1 MTANPTEEPEADL
14 RPFALPSP
22 ANPWALM
29 PLVLFLTIFVGTG
42 LSFAFQG
49 IDYAFYQIQP
59 TVAILPAIALAL
71 GLAKGPFAKRLE
83 GFIDG
88 VRDPNII
95 LMCLIYLL
103 AGAFSAVTKEIGSI
117 EATVNWGLSLI
128 PGDFLLPGL
137 FIIAT
142 FMSTAMGTSMGV
154 IATLAPLAFG
164 IAQNTGLESPW
175 CLGAVVSGAMF
186 GDNLSLV
193 SDTTI
198 ASVAT
203 QGANLKQKFLLNA
216 SFAVPAMLLTC
227 LLFYLASSPD
237 RAVTAQPYE
246 WIKVA
251 PYLLI
256 LILAL
261 TGLNVMI
268 VLASGI
274 MFAGLIGWWG
284 SDSFTVLKL
293 AQHIATGFASMQEIL
308 ILSLLI
314 GGLSYL
320 TNKQGGF
327 EYLIHLIEK
336 LALKMQ
342 GHSNKQGGQQRFGE
356 FAIAALASLAD
367 ICTANNTV
375 AIILSGPMAKRIA
388 QRYHISSARSACI
401 IDIFSCVFQGLLP
414 YSAQI
419 LLASS
424 IADISPLALMSK
436 VIYCPLLG
444 LVTAVFM
451 VIKWPKRLRK

>member
-1 MTANPTEEPEADL
+1 MTANTEESTADL
-14 RPFALPSP
+14 RPSALPSP

-29 PLVLFLTIFVGTG
+29 PLLLFLAIFVGTG
-42 LSFAFQG
+42 VFFAVQG
-49 IDYAFYQIQP
+49 TKYAFYQIQP

-71 GLAKGPFAKRLE
+71 CLAKGPFTKRLDV
-83 GFIDG
+83 FIEG
-88 VRDPNII
+88 VRDSNII

-103 AGAFSAVTKEIGSI
+103 AGAFSAVTNGIGSI

-128 PGDFLLPGL
+128 PGEFLLPGL

-164 IAQNTGLESPW
+164 IAQNTGLDSPW

-203 QGANLKQKFLLNA
+203 QGAKLKEKFLLNIY
-216 SFAVPAMLLTC
+216 FAVPAMLLTC
-227 LLFYLASSPD
+227 VIFYLASSPD
-237 RAVTAQPYE
+237 RAITAEPYE
-246 WIKVA
+246 WLKVA
-251 PYLLI
+251 PYI
-256 LILAL
+256 LILVLAL
-261 TGLNVMI
+261 AGLNVMI
-268 VLASGI
+268 VLSSGI
-274 MFAGLIGWWG
+274 VFAGLIGLCG
-284 SDSFTVLKL
+284 SNGFTVLKL
-293 AQHIATGFASMQEIL
+293 AQQVATGFASMQEIL

-320 TNKQGGF
+320 ANKQGGF
-327 EYLIHLIEK
+327 EYLIRQIER
-336 LALKMQ
+336 LALKIQ
-342 GHSNKQGGQQRFGE
+342 GDNTNRSLNQRFGE
-356 FAIAALASLAD
+356 FSIAALASLAD

-375 AIILSGPMAKRIA
+375 AIILSGSMAKRIA
-388 QRYHISSARSACI
+388 QKYHITPERSACI

-424 IADISPLALMSK
+424 IANISPLSLMTK
-436 VIYCPLLG
+436 VICVP
-444 LVTAVFM
+444 
-451 VIKWPKRLRK
+451 RLFPGGIL